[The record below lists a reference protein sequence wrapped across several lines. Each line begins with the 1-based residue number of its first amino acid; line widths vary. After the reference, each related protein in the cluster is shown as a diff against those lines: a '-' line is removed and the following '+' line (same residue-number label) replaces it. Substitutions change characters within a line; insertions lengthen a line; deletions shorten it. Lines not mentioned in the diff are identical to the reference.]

1 MHLKLKVGLRP
12 VWQLDW
18 LGWESV
24 SHPTHQSPGE
34 LHLYL
39 PLFKF
44 KINFLC
50 LDCRLFNSVI
60 LYLRVVFHSTAIL
73 LHLSRDSGWRFVFR
87 NVLCPGTWNILC
99 HSQLGARD
107 CSAVVKSS
115 ELAKYLKYSLEA
127 LTKSGKLKFKI
138 QRCLSIKSKN
148 VSLLALQLLFVL
160 KRNQVCLF
168 STVNKLYGFYD
179 IISNFS
185 NFPIW
190 LKVALDM
197 SSFQLNWKVVSISG
211 SKS

>member
-39 PLFKF
+39 PSFKF

-50 LDCRLFNSVI
+50 LNCRLFNSVI

-127 LTKSGKLKFKI
+127 LYKERKIEIQNSKMPFYKKQKFQFASFAVI
-138 QRCLSIKSKN
+138 VCSKKKPG
-148 VSLLALQLLFVL
+148 LFVFYCQ
-160 KRNQVCLF
+160 QVIRILWHYIKF
-168 STVNKLYGFYD
+168 
-179 IISNFS
+179 
-185 NFPIW
+185 
-190 LKVALDM
+190 
-197 SSFQLNWKVVSISG
+197 
-211 SKS
+211 

>member
-24 SHPTHQSPGE
+24 SHPTNQSPGE
-34 LHLYL
+34 SYL
-39 PLFKF
+39 SWFNSD

-50 LDCRLFNSVI
+50 LDCLI
-60 LYLRVVFHSTAIL
+60 LSYCIRVVFHSTAIL

-107 CSAVVKSS
+107 CSAVVKSR

-127 LTKSGKLKFKI
+127 FTKSRKLKFKI
-138 QRCLSIKSKN
+138 QRCLYIINKNLRVQFASFAVIVCSRKKPGLFAFYCQQVVQILWHLIK
-148 VSLLALQLLFVL
+148 
-160 KRNQVCLF
+160 F
-168 STVNKLYGFYD
+168 SYT
-179 IISNFS
+179 
-185 NFPIW
+185 FPIW
-190 LKVALDM
+190 
-197 SSFQLNWKVVSISG
+197 F
-211 SKS
+211 

>member
-1 MHLKLKVGLRP
+1 MGKCQSSHTSESRRITCICHHLILI
-12 VWQLDW
+12 Q
-18 LGWESV
+18 
-24 SHPTHQSPGE
+24 
-34 LHLYL
+34 
-39 PLFKF
+39 
-44 KINFLC
+44 INFLC

-127 LTKSGKLKFKI
+127 LTKSRKLKFKI
-138 QRCLSIKSKN
+138 QRCLYIKNKIWDF
-148 VSLLALQLLFVL
+148 SLLVLQLLFVL

-168 STVNKLYGFYD
+168 STVNKLYRFYD
-179 IISNFS
+179 IISNFCII
-185 NFPIW
+185 FPYDLKLHWIW
-190 LKVALDM
+190 
-197 SSFQLNWKVVSISG
+197 VVFN
-211 SKS
+211 

>member
-39 PLFKF
+39 PSFKF

-50 LDCRLFNSVI
+50 LNCRLFNSVI

-127 LTKSGKLKFKI
+127 FTKKRKLKI
-138 QRCLSIKSKN
+138 QRYLQYKLKLILQFLSFL
-148 VSLLALQLLFVL
+148 VLHLLFVP

-168 STVNKLYGFYD
+168 STVNK
-179 IISNFS
+179 
-185 NFPIW
+185 
-190 LKVALDM
+190 
-197 SSFQLNWKVVSISG
+197 
-211 SKS
+211 